1 MLEAELNDCREPVL
15 GRVHK
20 FYFILAKEAATSSQK
35 RRYKKNSLLW
45 CISHKV

>member
-15 GRVHK
+15 GQLHT
-20 FYFILAKEAATSSQK
+20 FYFILAKEAATSSLK
-35 RRYKKNSLLW
+35 RRYKKNSFLL